1 MACIVYKHALAPQKS
16 LSEVVARPNRKEMGT
31 KFYSLVVLLVV
42 FRPSE
47 SQNIRTLKLA
57 LDPKYTS
64 LLPLSTKNY
73 ITELSSTPRMLCF
86 LMCLQLIDICAG
98 TVVNT
103 DALQCKLM
111 NSYLNGLILDVN
123 NPVPGWSFWAVESGM
138 AFFCFKR
145 RFTLLQTDYFIFHL
159 FILYF
164 LKIIY

>member
-1 MACIVYKHALAPQKS
+1 MAYIVYKHALAPQKS
-16 LSEVVARPNRKEMGT
+16 LSEVVARPNRKEMVT

-42 FRPSE
+42 FRSSE

-64 LLPLSTKNY
+64 LLPLSTQYY

-86 LMCLQLIDICAG
+86 LVCLQLIDICTG

-111 NSYLNGLILDVN
+111 NSHLNGLILDVN

-138 AFFCFKR
+138 AIFCFKG
-145 RFTLLQTDYFIFHL
+145 RFTLFQANYFIFL
-159 FILYF
+159 SITF
-164 LKIIY
+164 

>member
-1 MACIVYKHALAPQKS
+1 
-16 LSEVVARPNRKEMGT
+16 MGT

-64 LLPLSTKNY
+64 LLPLSTQYY

-86 LMCLQLIDICAG
+86 LMCLQLIDICTG
-98 TVVNT
+98 TVVNS

-111 NSYLNGLILDVN
+111 NSHLNGLILDVN

-138 AFFCFKR
+138 AIFCFKG
-145 RFTLLQTDYFIFHL
+145 RFISSQLFHL